1 MPPGTETLISQAVE
15 EAVSRAVATGRWES
29 LGFLVLVL
37 IGAGVLSWLIKL
49 WITQASERE
58 NRVLEQAIDRE
69 QRLGE
74 RIDKLEDYNR
84 DTLQGLVRECT
95 QALLQ
100 NAVSQAESTRILAGL
115 MDQLNTTRVCF
126 ASGEKQTQLVE
137 LIAERVADRARQ
149 IDVTR

>member
-1 MPPGTETLISQAVE
+1 MPPGTEALIIKTVE
-15 EAVSRAVATGRWES
+15 ETMQRAIATGRWES

-49 WITQASERE
+49 WITQASQRE
-58 NRVLEQAIDRE
+58 DKVLEQAVERE

-84 DTLQGLVRECT
+84 DTLQGLVKECT

-100 NAVSQAESTRILAGL
+100 HSISQAESTRILSGL
-115 MDQLNTTRVCF
+115 MEQLNTTRICF
-126 ASGEKQTQLVE
+126 ASGERQAQLVE
-137 LIAERVADRARQ
+137 TIAERVADRARQ

>member
-15 EAVSRAVATGRWES
+15 EAVSRAVETGRWES
-29 LGFLVLVL
+29 MGFLTLVL
-37 IGAGVLSWLIKL
+37 IGACVLAWLIEL

-58 NRVLEQAIDRE
+58 NKVLEQAIQRE
-69 QRLGE
+69 ERLGV

-100 NAVSQAESTRILAGL
+100 HSISQAESTRILAGL
-115 MDQLNTTRVCF
+115 MDQLNTTRICF

-137 LIAERVADRARQ
+137 QIAERVADRTRQ
-149 IDVTR
+149 IDVTK

>member
-115 MDQLNTTRVCF
+115 MEQLNTTRICF

-137 LIAERVADRARQ
+137 QIAERVADRARQ